1 MAEDAHVLYI
11 LKAVP
16 QVADKGVVNMLEH
29 AALSYDIS
37 YAFGPDNCVMST
49 MSATMPGADF
59 AGLWV
64 GLRTFIFADI
74 FQGKRQI
81 GVFSFDDA
89 YFAKGSSAD
98 DSQQSKVV
106 EVYC

>member
-1 MAEDAHVLYI
+1 
-11 LKAVP
+11 
-16 QVADKGVVNMLEH
+16 MLEH

-37 YAFGPDNCVMST
+37 YAFGPDNCVMSR

-74 FQGKRQI
+74 LQGKREI
-81 GVFSFDDA
+81 GVFSFDNAD
-89 YFAKGSSAD
+89 FAKGSSAD

>member
-1 MAEDAHVLYI
+1 
-11 LKAVP
+11 
-16 QVADKGVVNMLEH
+16 MLEH
-29 AALSYDIS
+29 AALSYDIP
-37 YAFGPDNCVMST
+37 YAFGPDDCMMST

-74 FQGKRQI
+74 LQCKRQV
-81 GVFSFDDA
+81 GVFSFNDA

-106 EVYC
+106 EVYCWIERRCQSNEQRQCDYA